1 MNETHTLNKNLLAL
15 KNALNNDVLY
25 MTKSNARKFISYTK
39 WPNKNQISKESAQP
53 KLEIIKKIGTDN
65 SLEQILGEYEFWKP
79 YKYCTA
85 FKAKD
90 IDLNDFIAK
99 FKKSSIINHSYYEYL
114 NNSWLRPTI
123 KEYEDSLDIKFSR
136 YTGLGDYIS
145 KYPVVIS
152 IFKDSNVIIFKYSA
166 ITNLTEQEDIEYYQ
180 RLNASAL
187 NWLKKNIS
195 ENINP
200 APLIT
205 AAKKILTIVRQNKQ
219 DNTITGVEPFA
230 LSSSDLTG
238 GKTSL
243 RITDNDDLPL
253 IDSILEL
260 SKDFKDEHDKKILY
274 DHLQSFIKE
283 SSYERIALTWAAIF
297 NDSRGKESKTV
308 ASIEKKPYI
317 IKGSIDHFQQIH
329 FHAKPHL
336 NRDRINHVIKGI
348 SPYL

>member
-1 MNETHTLNKNLLAL
+1 M
-15 KNALNNDVLY
+15 
-25 MTKSNARKFISYTK
+25 
-39 WPNKNQISKESAQP
+39 
-53 KLEIIKKIGTDN
+53 
-65 SLEQILGEYEFWKP
+65 
-79 YKYCTA
+79 
-85 FKAKD
+85 
-90 IDLNDFIAK
+90 
-99 FKKSSIINHSYYEYL
+99 
-114 NNSWLRPTI
+114 
-123 KEYEDSLDIKFSR
+123 
-136 YTGLGDYIS
+136 
-145 KYPVVIS
+145 
-152 IFKDSNVIIFKYSA
+152 
-166 ITNLTEQEDIEYYQ
+166 
-180 RLNASAL
+180 
-187 NWLKKNIS
+187 
-195 ENINP
+195 
-200 APLIT
+200 
-205 AAKKILTIVRQNKQ
+205 
-219 DNTITGVEPFA
+219 
-230 LSSSDLTG
+230 TG